1 MAERISTYTNDGH
14 TFDVIDDGP
23 LDGTPVVL
31 LHGFPQTALEWARVA
46 PFLHDRGYRTI
57 APTQRGY
64 SPGARP
70 RGRFAYRMSALVGDA
85 TALIAT
91 IGAGPVHLV
100 GHDWGSAVAWS
111 TATRHPDLVRT
122 LTSVSAPHPM
132 AFMRSMVTSS
142 QAARSFYM
150 ALFQVPWI
158 PEVVISRAFAATAR
172 PDVRRRALAMSQLDG
187 EQFDRINRD
196 VVQSGALKYALNW
209 YRAMLITTPGGAAKT
224 VSAPTTHV
232 WSTRDSALVR
242 KGADLTAEYAT
253 GPYRLEILDAT
264 HWIPEERPAELADI
278 IAARVDGSNRV
289 SRVHPVHE

>member
-1 MAERISTYTNDGH
+1 MAERISTYINDGH
-14 TFDVIDDGP
+14 TFDVIDEGP
-23 LDGTPVVL
+23 SDGTPVVL
-31 LHGFPQTALEWARVA
+31 LHGFPQTAAEWSRVA
-46 PFLHDRGYRTI
+46 PYLHERGYRTI

-70 RGRFAYRMSALVGDA
+70 RGRFAYRMSALVGDTA
-85 TALIAT
+85 ALIVALD
-91 IGAGPVHLV
+91 AGPVHLV

-158 PEVVISRAFAATAR
+158 PEAVISRAFAATVSR
-172 PDVRRRALAMSQLDG
+172 PDVRRRALEMSQLDD
-187 EQFDRINRD
+187 EQFDRVHRD
-196 VVQSGALKYALNW
+196 VVQSGALTYALNW
-209 YRAMLITTPGGAAKT
+209 YRAMLIASPGGAAQK

-232 WSTRDSALVR
+232 WGARDSALVR
-242 KGADLTAEYAT
+242 KGADLTAEYVT
-253 GPYRLEILDAT
+253 GPYRLEILEAS
-264 HWIPEERPAELADI
+264 HWIPEERPAELAGI
-278 IAARVDGSNRV
+278 IAARADGWA
-289 SRVHPVHE
+289 